1 VGKYWVQCVFA
12 WESCCDAV
20 GCVWES
26 GQEVRGD
33 REKRKGRVEISGL
46 GGVEWRRR
54 VEWLIDCLG
63 LRELVCFLAKSILNG
78 RSCFK
83 ARILNRCSTNSPNL
97 DGLLDGFMGK
107 L

>member
-1 VGKYWVQCVFA
+1 
-12 WESCCDAV
+12 
-20 GCVWES
+20 
-26 GQEVRGD
+26 
-33 REKRKGRVEISGL
+33 
-46 GGVEWRRR
+46 